1 MRSVSRFAAA
11 LILATLLGGCTR
23 GAPVAQA
30 PALTPLDAR
39 RDSVLT
45 AALEDSPKD
54 SVLLSPDLTDDSETA
69 DSSRWLGAQTWLHAH
84 PGLRAMALRL
94 WRANRAVVVLA
105 EPPPLPGRVI
115 ELTRLKPP
123 PGISSTFWLTR
134 LSQPAFNQRGDSAL
148 VWYAVHCGSLC
159 GLSDLDLVVRKDG
172 HWVVTDH
179 LDVGIS

>member
-1 MRSVSRFAAA
+1 MITRDA
-11 LILATLLGGCTR
+11 LLLTVLLAGCTHA
-23 GAPVAQA
+23 GPAAPKVVE
-30 PALTPLDAR
+30 TPLDAR

-45 AALEDSPKD
+45 AAMEDSPKD

-105 EPPPLPGRVI
+105 APPPLPGKTI
-115 ELTRLKPP
+115 QLTRLAPP

-148 VWYAVHCGSLC
+148 VWYAIHCGSLC
-159 GLSDLDLVVRKDG
+159 GLSDLDLLVRKSG
-172 HWVVTDH
+172 HWVVVDH